1 MMLECFCTARTS
13 EEHLIKADSLPLTE
27 THITCHEW
35 AAEDRASGKSLLSLE
50 QHTYTCLGSHTHNLQ
65 GTSYHRLTHTS

>member
-1 MMLECFCTARTS
+1 MLECFCTGRTS

-27 THITCHEW
+27 THILHVM
-35 AAEDRASGKSLLSLE
+35 SGQQRTEQVENLLSLE

-65 GTSYHRLTHTS
+65 GTTYHRLTHTS